1 MSFTILFAA
10 LVLFALLVIFGI
22 TYKIKGLKTALIA
35 TGVMFI
41 LSAVAYVAVIYLIVS
56 AMPNCPARCADI
68 HLRFQASC
76 PRAQTS
82 SGRKPLCQ
90 A

>member
-22 TYKIKGLKTALIA
+22 IYKIKGVKTALIA

-41 LSAVAYVAVIYLIVS
+41 ISAVAYVAVIYLIVS
-56 AMPNCPARCADI
+56 AMPN
-68 HLRFQASC
+68 
-76 PRAQTS
+76 
-82 SGRKPLCQ
+82 
-90 A
+90 

>member
-56 AMPNCPARCADI
+56 AMPN
-68 HLRFQASC
+68 
-76 PRAQTS
+76 
-82 SGRKPLCQ
+82 
-90 A
+90 

>member
-10 LVLFALLVIFGI
+10 FVLFALFVIFGI

-35 TGVMFI
+35 TGVIFV

-56 AMPNCPARCADI
+56 AMPN
-68 HLRFQASC
+68 
-76 PRAQTS
+76 
-82 SGRKPLCQ
+82 
-90 A
+90 

>member
-10 LVLFALLVIFGI
+10 FVLFALLVIFGI

-56 AMPNCPARCADI
+56 AMPN
-68 HLRFQASC
+68 
-76 PRAQTS
+76 
-82 SGRKPLCQ
+82 
-90 A
+90 

>member
-35 TGVMFI
+35 TGVIFV

-56 AMPNCPARCADI
+56 AMPN
-68 HLRFQASC
+68 
-76 PRAQTS
+76 
-82 SGRKPLCQ
+82 
-90 A
+90 

>member
-22 TYKIKGLKTALIA
+22 TYKIKGLKIALVA

-41 LSAVAYVAVIYLIVS
+41 ISAAAYAAVIYLIVS
-56 AMPNCPARCADI
+56 AMPN
-68 HLRFQASC
+68 
-76 PRAQTS
+76 
-82 SGRKPLCQ
+82 
-90 A
+90 